1 MDDKEKKCS
10 FSQIAVRLLGIV
22 IGWHFLYEGCWKL
35 VQKEGWSCLSYLNAA
50 QGPLAPLFKWMAG
63 QPWIVSTGDW
73 VVQIG
78 LVAIGLALITGVCA
92 RVASLFGIAL
102 MAMFYCCQPPEP
114 FATAMSG
121 ADGRFF
127 ILERNA
133 VEALGLLL
141 VAATPCRCMN
151 VWMLLPGA
159 AVLAVFQVCF
169 CLHGRS
175 GGFEKVEAV
184 TSATVKVHEF
194 TALAALKA
202 PFEEKATIGGVEI
215 SRLALDGEL
224 IAGHAHAR
232 DLIWTDE
239 FMRRYNSGVTLGRT
253 VRYCL
258 HCGIDAV
265 FAEPQFLA
273 PMSAEAKAVGKELK
287 FFANCAN
294 AEDAKL
300 AAQGGAKSLYLR
312 PDVADALVRKGDTN
326 GIQKLFAELK
336 ATSLPVGV
344 GAEDVSTVKFCAENG
359 VVPAYWVLAFHS
371 LDYPAAR
378 METKCD
384 NIWCADPK
392 AAADYMKTRKEPWVA
407 VRGLAGGALD
417 PVKTYKFAKD
427 NGATAVALD
436 LLDYRIVET
445 VNGIVSPPP
454 PPEREGRAPARPQA
468 NDGKG
473 GKK

>member
-1 MDDKEKKCS
+1 MDDKEKRCS
-10 FSQIAVRLLGIV
+10 FSQVAVRLLGIV

-78 LVAIGLALITGVCA
+78 VVAVGLALITGVFA
-92 RVASLFGIAL
+92 RYAALGGIAL

-151 VWMLLPGA
+151 MWMLLPGA
-159 AVLAVFQVCF
+159 AVLAVFQICF

-175 GGFEKVEAV
+175 GGLEKVEAV

-202 PFEEKATIGGVEI
+202 PFAEKATVGGVEI

-258 HCGIDAV
+258 HCGVDAV

-287 FFANCAN
+287 FFVNCA
-294 AEDAKL
+294 DAKD
-300 AAQGGAKSLYLR
+300 AAAAKDGGAKGVYLR
-312 PDVADALVRKGDTN
+312 PEVADELARKGDTN
-326 GIQKLFAELK
+326 GVQKLFAELK
-336 ATSLPVGV
+336 AASLPVGI

-359 VVPAYWVLAFHS
+359 VVPDYWVLAFHS
-371 LDYPAAR
+371 LDYAAAR
-378 METKCD
+378 METKCN
-384 NIWCADPK
+384 NIWCVDPK

-417 PVKTYKFAKD
+417 PVKAYKFAKD
-427 NGATAVALD
+427 NGATAVAID
-436 LLDYRIVET
+436 LLDYRIVEA

-454 PPEREGRAPARPQA
+454 PKKDE
-468 NDGKG
+468 KG

>member
-1 MDDKEKKCS
+1 MSENESKTTFRDV
-10 FSQIAVRLLGIV
+10 ALTLLRV
-22 IGWHFLYEGCWKL
+22 AIGWHFLYEGCWKL
-35 VQKEGWSCLSYLNAA
+35 MQKDGWSCLSYLSAA
-50 QGPLAPLFKWMAG
+50 QGPIAPLFKWMASQG
-63 QPWIVSTGDW
+63 WIVATGNW
-73 VVQIG
+73 AVQLG
-78 LVAIGLALITGVCA
+78 LVAIGLALISGILA

-151 VWMLLPGA
+151 VWALVPA
-159 AVLAVFQVCF
+159 TVVLAVFQICF

-202 PFEEKATIGGVEI
+202 PFAEKATIGGVEI

-239 FMRRYNSGVTLGRT
+239 FMRRYNSGATLGRT

-258 HCGIDAV
+258 HCGVDAV

-273 PMSAEAKAVGKELK
+273 PMSAEAKNFGKELK

-300 AAQGGAKSLYLR
+300 AAGGGAKGVYLR
-312 PDVADALVRKGDTN
+312 PEVADELARKGDTN
-326 GIQKLFAELK
+326 GVQKLFAELK
-336 ATSLPVGV
+336 AASLPVGI

-359 VVPAYWVLAFHS
+359 VVPDYWVLAFHS
-371 LDYPAAR
+371 LDYAAAR
-378 METKCD
+378 METKCN
-384 NIWCADPK
+384 NIWCVDPK

-417 PVKTYKFAKD
+417 PVKAYKYAKD
-427 NGATAVALD
+427 NGATAVAID

-454 PPEREGRAPARPQA
+454 PKKDE
-468 NDGKG
+468 KG

>member
-1 MDDKEKKCS
+1 MDDIRKRETIR
-10 FSQIAVRLLGIV
+10 QAVVRLLGIA

-35 VQKEGWSCLSYLNAA
+35 MQKESWSCLSYLNAA
-50 QGPLAPLFKWMAG
+50 QGPLAPVFKWMAE
-63 QPWIVSTGDW
+63 QAWIVSTGDW
-73 VVQIG
+73 TVQIG
-78 LVAIGLALITGVCA
+78 LVAIGLALITGAFA
-92 RVASLFGIAL
+92 RYAALGGIAL

-151 VWMLLPGA
+151 AWALVPA
-159 AVLAVFQVCF
+159 TVVLAVFQICF

-258 HCGIDAV
+258 HCGIDAA

-273 PMSAEAKAVGKELK
+273 PMSAEAKAFGKELK

-294 AEDAKL
+294 AEDAQQ
-300 AAQGGAKSLYLR
+300 AAQGGAKSVYLR
-312 PDVADALVRKGDTN
+312 PEVADELARKGDTN
-326 GIQKLFAELK
+326 GVQKLFAELK
-336 ATSLPVGV
+336 SASLPVGI
-344 GAEDVSTVKFCAENG
+344 GAEDVATVKFCAENG
-359 VVPAYWVLAFHS
+359 VLPDYWVLAFHS
-371 LDYPAAR
+371 LDYAAAR
-378 METKCD
+378 METKCN

-392 AAADYMKTRKEPWVA
+392 AAAAYMKTRKEPWVA
-407 VRGLAGGALD
+407 VRGLAGGAID
-417 PVKTYKFAKD
+417 PVKAYKFAKD
-427 NGATAVALD
+427 NGAAAVAID

-454 PPEREGRAPARPQA
+454 PKKKDE
-468 NDGKG
+468 KG